1 MLVSLHWLQKGDWKC
16 SLRVDICTSNGSRVS
31 LVLNNMHFVLFV
43 MIYIQGICM
52 RLARKHGANMIFLEQ
67 GLEARQLWDI

>member
-1 MLVSLHWLQKGDWKC
+1 
-16 SLRVDICTSNGSRVS
+16 
-31 LVLNNMHFVLFV
+31 MHFVLFV

-52 RLARKHGANMIFLEQ
+52 RLERKHGANTIFLEQ